1 MRLLVTKSIS
11 GTPLRKYPELIG
23 INKITGFPTAI
34 QFLEQYRE
42 TTRGISFIL
51 TLLTVS
57 RAMDLVQD
65 PDYSSII
72 NPFKG
77 FKKSIVDPLFIKRFV
92 KDFELT
98 LEEPIFDTTHFY
110 FTGRAGPH
118 GSNALITAFQGLLT
132 MTGSMLNQLNC
143 VSPQLVKYIATNF
156 FNIKAGINPDLKY
169 GMINRRLS
177 IVNDPEA
184 KARVIAIFDY
194 WSQLALN
201 PMSKDMFN
209 LLRTKFSQDRTF
221 TQNPKIKALPGNKFW
236 SLDLTAATDR
246 FPVEQQE
253 LLLQE
258 MYNSSRI
265 SYGWRSLLTAEPFLT
280 PDGQILKYAVGQPMG
295 ARTS

>member
-1 MRLLVTKSIS
+1 
-11 GTPLRKYPELIG
+11 
-23 INKITGFPTAI
+23 
-34 QFLEQYRE
+34 
-42 TTRGISFIL
+42 
-51 TLLTVS
+51 
-57 RAMDLVQD
+57 
-65 PDYSSII
+65 
-72 NPFKG
+72 
-77 FKKSIVDPLFIKRFV
+77 
-92 KDFELT
+92 
-98 LEEPIFDTTHFY
+98 
-110 FTGRAGPH
+110 
-118 GSNALITAFQGLLT
+118 LITAFQGLLT

-156 FNIKAGINPDLKY
+156 FNIKKGINPDLKY

-194 WSQLALN
+194 WSQVALN

-221 TQNPKIKALPGNKFW
+221 SQNPKIKALPGNKYW